1 MAYQEFAYFYDEFN
15 GAADY
20 DALFA
25 YVTGELK
32 AHGIQDGIVAD
43 FGCGTGELTLM
54 LAQAGYDMI
63 GIDVSE
69 EMLSVL
75 RDKADALGLPLTNP
89 MLLCQDLLQLD
100 LYGTIRAAVSTFD
113 TYNHIGPLE
122 NFEKAIA
129 KAAFFME
136 KDGVFVF
143 DLNTPYKHEKVLSGQ
158 TFDFDEDDAACRWSN
173 RYDPQTGR
181 VDLSIDIHYKDT
193 GEDFHE
199 SFSEYSYP
207 LDTVKALLTR
217 YGFDPVKIADGESF
231 GPVRPDSQRWIITA
245 VKQYTQEAD
254 GTPADPPPPCFGRS
268 LILCVKQKMKT
279 AATCCAA
286 FRKTAASCSMALIPP
301 PLCAEWSSC
310 TKPAPLPPQP
320 WAAC

>member
-1 MAYQEFAYFYDEFN
+1 MF
-15 GAADY
+15 
-20 DALFA
+20 
-25 YVTGELK
+25 
-32 AHGIQDGIVAD
+32 
-43 FGCGTGELTLM
+43 
-54 LAQAGYDMI
+54 
-63 GIDVSE
+63 
-69 EMLSVL
+69 
-75 RDKADALGLPLTNP
+75 
-89 MLLCQDLLQLD
+89 LCQPMEKLD
-100 LYGTIRAAVSTFD
+100 LYGTIRAAVSTFE
-113 TYNHIGPLE
+113 TYNHLGPLE

-254 GTPADPPPPCFGRS
+254 GTLA
-268 LILCVKQKMKT
+268 
-279 AATCCAA
+279 
-286 FRKTAASCSMALIPP
+286 
-301 PLCAEWSSC
+301 
-310 TKPAPLPPQP
+310 
-320 WAAC
+320 

>member
-143 DLNTPYKHEKVLSGQ
+143 DLNTPYKHDNGSDRHGDEHDDGVGLGVL
-158 TFDFDEDDAACRWSN
+158 
-173 RYDPQTGR
+173 
-181 VDLSIDIHYKDT
+181 
-193 GEDFHE
+193 
-199 SFSEYSYP
+199 
-207 LDTVKALLTR
+207 
-217 YGFDPVKIADGESF
+217 
-231 GPVRPDSQRWIITA
+231 
-245 VKQYTQEAD
+245 
-254 GTPADPPPPCFGRS
+254 FGRPHD
-268 LILCVKQKMKT
+268 LLQL
-279 AATCCAA
+279 
-286 FRKTAASCSMALIPP
+286 ALRV
-301 PLCAEWSSC
+301 AEELRNAVVEALHSGLHSGHKARLFLGFVC
-310 TKPAPLPPQP
+310 HDVVRLSYLVSR
-320 WAAC
+320 

>member
-136 KDGVFVF
+136 KDGIFVF

-158 TFDFDEDDAACRWSN
+158 TFDLMRMTPPAA
-173 RYDPQTGR
+173 G
-181 VDLSIDIHYKDT
+181 V
-193 GEDFHE
+193 
-199 SFSEYSYP
+199 
-207 LDTVKALLTR
+207 
-217 YGFDPVKIADGESF
+217 
-231 GPVRPDSQRWIITA
+231 TA
-245 VKQYTQEAD
+245 MTHRQVAWT
-254 GTPADPPPPCFGRS
+254 S
-268 LILCVKQKMKT
+268 
-279 AATCCAA
+279 
-286 FRKTAASCSMALIPP
+286 ALISTIKIPGKTSMNLSRNTATRLIP
-301 PLCAEWSSC
+301 SKRC
-310 TKPAPLPPQP
+310 
-320 WAAC
+320 

>member
-158 TFDFDEDDAACRWSN
+158 TFDLMRMTPPAA
-173 RYDPQTGR
+173 G
-181 VDLSIDIHYKDT
+181 
-193 GEDFHE
+193 
-199 SFSEYSYP
+199 
-207 LDTVKALLTR
+207 A
-217 YGFDPVKIADGESF
+217 
-231 GPVRPDSQRWIITA
+231 TA
-245 VKQYTQEAD
+245 MTHRQVAWT
-254 GTPADPPPPCFGRS
+254 S
-268 LILCVKQKMKT
+268 
-279 AATCCAA
+279 
-286 FRKTAASCSMALIPP
+286 ALISTIKIPGKTSMNLFRNTATRLIP
-301 PLCAEWSSC
+301 SKRC
-310 TKPAPLPPQP
+310 
-320 WAAC
+320 

>member
-89 MLLCQDLLQLD
+89 MLQCQDLLQLD

-143 DLNTPYKHEKVLSGQ
+143 DLNTPYKHEKC
-158 TFDFDEDDAACRWSN
+158 F
-173 RYDPQTGR
+173 
-181 VDLSIDIHYKDT
+181 
-193 GEDFHE
+193 
-199 SFSEYSYP
+199 
-207 LDTVKALLTR
+207 
-217 YGFDPVKIADGESF
+217 
-231 GPVRPDSQRWIITA
+231 
-245 VKQYTQEAD
+245 
-254 GTPADPPPPCFGRS
+254 PARL
-268 LILCVKQKMKT
+268 LILMRMTPPAAGAT
-279 AATCCAA
+279 AMTHRQVAWT
-286 FRKTAASCSMALIPP
+286 SALISTIKIPGKTSMNLSRNTATRLIP
-301 PLCAEWSSC
+301 SKRC
-310 TKPAPLPPQP
+310 
-320 WAAC
+320 